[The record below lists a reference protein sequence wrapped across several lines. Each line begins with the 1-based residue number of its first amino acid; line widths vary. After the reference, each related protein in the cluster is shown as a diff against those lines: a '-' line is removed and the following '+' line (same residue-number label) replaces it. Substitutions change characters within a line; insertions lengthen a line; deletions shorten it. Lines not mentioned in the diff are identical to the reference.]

1 MKTAASRIGK
11 LIKGGLKPAVG
22 RSTNDHIY
30 AQRVEKKAYELY
42 EARGRQDGR
51 DWNDWFEAER
61 IVEQEM
67 ILGQ

>member
-11 LIKGGLKPAVG
+11 LIQGGLKPAAG
-22 RSTNDHIY
+22 RSANDHIY

-42 EARGRQDGR
+42 ETRGRQDGH

-67 ILGQ
+67 ISGK